1 MQKLKLKIKQT
12 LQRIKNI
19 KLRKIHLEY
28 VTAILSIPV
37 LITVIIINVGNLA
50 KKNEVTPTPTPSTTQ
65 QVKIPPFDR
74 DDVDKNPSV
83 APTSEICKKSIGPI
97 SITFPTEDQTVSD
110 NPVCVIIDYSDS
122 DYCSVVWSYRIN
134 DDTWSEYNSNSPC
147 LYNLPNEDV
156 SFELRVKST
165 VISEQKVL
173 TRKFKYIGDT
183 TATTPTPTPT
193 STPTPTVSTTP
204 TTTPTPT
211 QP

>member
-37 LITVIIINVGNLA
+37 LITVIIINVSNLA
-50 KKNEVTPTPTPSTTQ
+50 NKSEVTPTPTPSTTQ
-65 QVKIPPFDR
+65 QMKIPPFDR
-74 DDVDKNPSV
+74 DDADKNPSV

-97 SITFPTEDQTVSD
+97 SVTFPIEDQTVSD

-122 DYCSVVWSYRIN
+122 NYCSVVWSYRIN

-165 VISEQKVL
+165 VTSEQKVL
-173 TRKFKYIGDT
+173 TRKFKYTGGT
-183 TATTPTPTPT
+183 TATTPTPTLT
-193 STPTPTVSTTP
+193 SIPTPTASTTP
-204 TTTPTPT
+204 TTTPTST
-211 QP
+211 QS

>member
-1 MQKLKLKIKQT
+1 MQKLNLKIKQI

-50 KKNEVTPTPTPSTTQ
+50 NKNEVTPIPTPTPTQ
-65 QVKIPPFDR
+65 QMKIPPFDK
-74 DDVDKNPSV
+74 DNAVKIPSV

-97 SITFPTEDQTVSD
+97 SVTFPTEDQTVSD

-134 DDTWSEYNSNSPC
+134 NDTWSEYNSNSPC

-156 SFELRVKST
+156 SFELRAKST
-165 VISEQKVL
+165 VTSEQKVL
-173 TRKFKYIGDT
+173 MRKFKYTGGT
-183 TATTPTPTPT
+183 TATTPTPTLI
-193 STPTPTVSTTP
+193 STPTPTASTTP
-204 TTTPTPT
+204 TITPTPI
-211 QP
+211 QL